1 MKTKQEGSSNTANG
15 MEETKAKTSI
25 VEDSRKKDGE
35 EKIRRIRREEWRMS
49 AGPAVQNDK
58 EERKGE
64 RTMNLRGRVNYHDI

>member
-35 EKIRRIRREEWRMS
+35 EKSGREK
-49 AGPAVQNDK
+49 GK
-58 EERKGE
+58 EDYESER
-64 RTMNLRGRVNYHDI
+64 